1 MSLTAASFLKK
12 SNMISFKVLINNGCV
27 SKRCLFVRNL
37 TSGEETRVRIREQWK
52 TYTDGGCFYLGMFA
66 G

>member
-1 MSLTAASFLKK
+1 
-12 SNMISFKVLINNGCV
+12 MISFKVLINNGCV

-52 TYTDGGCFYLGMFA
+52 IYTDGVCFYLGMFA